1 MHLSKTSTK
10 CISSSCRFLLKI
22 LAKGRLS
29 RKRKRLVNCQMK
41 SLTAWKGASDYKI
54 NCHFNLC
61 GRLRTKSKSK
71 ALSRSYAM
79 SPCPSFLSATHSERN
94 RKMIKNRR
102 AWSWSTEKKGK
113 EVKKA
118 LPVLWAWMFRRKR
131 TMKITKEWSHNCP
144 IAPVKVVKVTINA
157 L

>member
-29 RKRKRLVNCQMK
+29 RKRKRLVNCQMM

-102 AWSWSTEKKGK
+102 AWSWSTEKRKGSK
-113 EVKKA
+113 EGVTCSLSLNVRQEKDNENHQRMKPQ
-118 LPVLWAWMFRRKR
+118 LPHC
-131 TMKITKEWSHNCP
+131 TC
-144 IAPVKVVKVTINA
+144 
-157 L
+157 

>member
-1 MHLSKTSTK
+1 MTSTK

-79 SPCPSFLSATHSERN
+79 SPCLSFLSATHSERN

-102 AWSWSTEKKGK
+102 AWSWSTEKRKGSK
-113 EVKKA
+113 EGVTCSLSLNVPQEKDNENHQRMKPQ
-118 LPVLWAWMFRRKR
+118 LPHC
-131 TMKITKEWSHNCP
+131 TC
-144 IAPVKVVKVTINA
+144 
-157 L
+157 

>member
-1 MHLSKTSTK
+1 MTSTK

-29 RKRKRLVNCQMK
+29 RKRKRLGKCQMK
-41 SLTAWKGASDYKI
+41 RVDCLKNFGSEDQGVSDYKI

-71 ALSRSYAM
+71 ALSLSFAM

-102 AWSWSTEKKGK
+102 AWSWSTEKRKGSK
-113 EVKKA
+113 EGVTCSLSLNVPQEKDNENHQRMKPQ
-118 LPVLWAWMFRRKR
+118 LPHC
-131 TMKITKEWSHNCP
+131 TC
-144 IAPVKVVKVTINA
+144 
-157 L
+157 